1 MAGVFKIDGSLGEG
15 GGQILRTAVGVAA
28 VMGNAI
34 HVEKIRAGRKK
45 PGLMRQHLTA
55 VNAAAQICGA
65 RVEGNSAGSMELSFS
80 PGEVKSGDYHFSIGT
95 AGSATLVLQT
105 VLPMLLTAKGPSR
118 LILEGG
124 THNLAAPPFE
134 FLASAFLPLVNR
146 MGPTVQVA
154 LERYGFFPAGGGRI
168 VVNIQPVEQLSGF
181 DLCERGPLLNAKARV
196 LISNL
201 PMNIAEREARR
212 LKARLP
218 ELKDQVR
225 IEPVPSAGPGNI
237 VIVECQ
243 FQNVTEVATAFGR
256 LGTSAETVAN
266 EASGSIRDYLKSDCP
281 VGENLSDQI
290 LLPLALS
297 AAGTGNAS
305 SQRGG
310 SFRTRHVSGHLKT
323 HIAVLQQLLP
333 VRIHE
338 EQESDGLKITVRP
351 AACDAAL

>member
-1 MAGVFKIDGSLGEG
+1 MLDEMLTIDGSLGEG
-15 GGQILRTAVGVAA
+15 GGQILRTAVGVAGVTGQA
-28 VMGNAI
+28 VRI
-34 HVEKIRAGRKK
+34 EKIRAGRQK

-55 VNAAAQICGA
+55 VNAAAEICSA
-65 RVEGNSAGSMELSFS
+65 KVSGNSAGSTELSFC
-80 PGEVKSGDYHFSIGT
+80 PGTVRAGEYRFSIGT

-105 VLPMLLTAKGPSR
+105 VLPMLLTANGPSR

-124 THNLAAPPFE
+124 SHNLAAPPFE

-146 MGPTVQVA
+146 MGPTVEA
-154 LERYGFFPAGGGRI
+154 MLERYGFFPAGGGRL
-168 VVNIQPVEQLSGF
+168 VVNIQPASHLQGF
-181 DLCERGPLLNAKARV
+181 DLCDRGPMINASAQV

-218 ELKDQVR
+218 ELKDRVR

-237 VIVECQ
+237 VIVQYQ
-243 FQNVTEVATAFGR
+243 FQNVTEIATAFGR

-266 EASGSIRDYLKSDCP
+266 EASGSIKSYLKSDCP

-297 AAGTGNAS
+297 AAAYGSPAGR
-305 SQRGG
+305 RGG
-310 SFRTRHVSGHLKT
+310 TFRTREISPHLRT
-323 HIAVLQQLLP
+323 HIAILQQLLP
-333 VRIHE
+333 IRIVE
-338 EQESDGLKITVRP
+338 EQDAEGLKITVVP
-351 AACDAAL
+351 ADATV